1 MTTKRTKIASVPFLA
16 LYHHDGRFLRL
27 PGLFAFARWKAGGR
41 YEVLHL
47 ELADD
52 IARAA
57 GPGHPRWGW
66 ALQARMDTL
75 LVHLLGAAH
84 VLPEPARSAEADWHP
99 DARVVLGADE
109 DALPT
114 GVFRITAQA

>member
-1 MTTKRTKIASVPFLA
+1 MTTKRITIAGVPFLA
-16 LYHHDGRFLRL
+16 LYHHDGRFLRH
-27 PGLFAFARWKAGGR
+27 PGLFAFARWKGGGH

-47 ELADD
+47 ELAED

-57 GPGHPRWGW
+57 GPGHPRWAW

-84 VLPEPARSAEADWHP
+84 VLPEPACSVEADWRL
-99 DARVVLGADE
+99 DACIVLGADE
-109 DALPT
+109 DLLPE
-114 GVFRITAQA
+114 VAAAQA

>member
-1 MTTKRTKIASVPFLA
+1 MTTEHTTLAGVPFLA

-27 PGLFAFARWKAGGR
+27 PGLFAFARWKGGGR
-41 YEVLHL
+41 YQVPHL
-47 ELADD
+47 ELAED

-75 LVHLLGAAH
+75 LIHLLGAAH
-84 VLPEPARSAEADWHP
+84 ALPEPGQSVEADWHP
-99 DARVVLGADE
+99 DACVALGADE
-109 DALPT
+109 DALAAVT
-114 GVFRITAQA
+114 LLVTAQA